1 MSWCYD
7 GLQKLLLFND
17 KTIAIMSNIP
27 DEIIYPCAISK
38 GYGIPS
44 RQAWLLL
51 KIFFIYR
58 LIIAILFV
66 MLFYLHFGSIL
77 AGYGS
82 QLYQFTSLGYLLI
95 SILAAPLIFLR
106 TIKYSNLAQLF
117 IFTDI
122 IFITLLMH
130 ASGGVG
136 SGIGILLAISIAAG
150 GLLIGGRCAMLFA
163 ALASLAI
170 LSEQIYVNETHAF
183 DNASL
188 TYSGMLGVSFFSIVL
203 LSYMLTKRSEQSE
216 LLAKQHA
223 NTIARLEELNRY
235 ILQHLHS
242 GIMIVDERQTIQL
255 YNRSTLRLLNLRVLP
270 EHLGVISQELQQAFK
285 TWCSN
290 PDRDF
295 AIIHRENAREI
306 QVRFSLLKVLG
317 ERLHMLIFEDIAL
330 YNQRFQQSK
339 LASLGRLTAS
349 IAHEIRNP
357 LGAICHATQLLSEA
371 PNLQTA
377 DLRLTEIIQNH
388 SRRINDIIESILKL
402 SKRDALQKQRLA
414 LDEWLPTYLDEQH
427 LNLGEFADN
436 FILTFNTPKLNVYM
450 DPGHLKQILD
460 NLCQNALQYGRPDLG
475 TIEIIIDQLQD
486 GSPCIKVI
494 DNGAGISPENQQH
507 LFEPFFTTSHKGTGL
522 GLYISRELA
531 ELNQADLS
539 YATHTEKPCFTLT
552 LANADYVVIEL

>member
-1 MSWCYD
+1 MMVYLK
-7 GLQKLLLFND
+7 LQLFND
-17 KTIAIMSNIP
+17 KTIAIMRTIP
-27 DEIIYPCAISK
+27 NEIIYPCPFSK

-44 RQAWLLL
+44 GQAWLLL
-51 KIFFIYR
+51 KIYFIYR
-58 LIIAILFV
+58 MISAILFV

-95 SILAAPLIFLR
+95 SIFAAPLILLR
-106 TIKYSNLAQLF
+106 SIKYSNLAQLF

-170 LSEQIYVNETHAF
+170 LTEQLYANETHAF
-183 DNASL
+183 DSVSL

-223 NTIARLEELNRY
+223 ATIARLEELNRY
-235 ILQHLHS
+235 IIQHLQS

-270 EHLGVISQELQQAFK
+270 EHLGAISLDLQQAFK
-285 TWCSN
+285 IWCSN
-290 PDRDF
+290 ADRDF

-371 PNLQTA
+371 PNLQAA
-377 DLRLTEIIQNH
+377 DIRLTEIIQNH

-414 LDEWLPTYLDEQH
+414 LDEWLPAYLDEQH
-427 LNLGEFADN
+427 LNFGEFADN
-436 FILTFNTPKLNVYM
+436 FILTFKIPKLNVYI

-475 TIEIIIDQLQD
+475 AIEIVIDQLQD
-486 GSPCIKVI
+486 APCIKVI
-494 DNGAGISPENQQH
+494 DNGPGISPENQQH

-539 YATHTEKPCFTLT
+539 YASYTEKPCFTLT

>member
-1 MSWCYD
+1 
-7 GLQKLLLFND
+7 
-17 KTIAIMSNIP
+17 
-27 DEIIYPCAISK
+27 
-38 GYGIPS
+38 
-44 RQAWLLL
+44 
-51 KIFFIYR
+51 
-58 LIIAILFV
+58 
-66 MLFYLHFGSIL
+66 
-77 AGYGS
+77 
-82 QLYQFTSLGYLLI
+82 LYQFTSLGYLLI
-95 SILAAPLIFLR
+95 SIFAAPLIWLR
-106 TIKYSNLAQLF
+106 SIKYSNLAQLF

-170 LSEQIYVNETHAF
+170 LTEQLYANETHAF
-183 DNASL
+183 DSASL

-223 NTIARLEELNRY
+223 ATIARLEELNRY
-235 ILQHLHS
+235 IIQHLQS

-270 EHLGVISQELQQAFK
+270 EHLGAISLDLQQAFK
-285 TWCSN
+285 VWCSN
-290 PDRDF
+290 ADRDF
-295 AIIHRENAREI
+295 AIIHRENAQEI

-371 PNLQTA
+371 PNLQKA

-402 SKRDALQKQRLA
+402 SKRDALQKQRIA
-414 LDEWLPTYLDEQH
+414 LDDWLPTYLDEQH
-427 LNLGEFADN
+427 LNFGEFADS
-436 FILTFNTPKLNVYM
+436 FILTFKTPKLNVYI

-475 TIEIIIDQLQD
+475 TIEMVIDQLLD
-486 GSPCIKVI
+486 APCIRVI
-494 DNGAGISPENQQH
+494 DNGPGINAENQQH

-539 YATHTEKPCFTLT
+539 YATYTDKPCFTLT